1 MEPTASVSYGS
12 YNYGLQIGVNHGAIQ
27 AGFHAPG
34 KPVKVEMSALMT
46 NPPLLN

>member
-12 YNYGLQIGVNHGAIQ
+12 YNYGLQIGVNYGAIQ

-34 KPVKVEMSALMT
+34 KPVKIENVS
-46 NPPLLN
+46 LND